1 MLHILRH
8 SPRSDGRFASCLRVL
23 AGEDGVLLTEEA
35 VYALLRDSATAA
47 QLNLVPAAVQFYVLE
62 ADVLARGLP
71 LDDLPAR
78 VEVIDYQ
85 GMVAICAKFPK
96 VVSW

>member
-8 SPRSDGRFASCLRVL
+8 SPHSDGRFASCLRVL

-35 VYALLRDSATAA
+35 VYALLLDSATAA
-47 QLNLVPAAVQFYVLE
+47 QLSLVPAAVQFYVLE

-85 GMVAICAKFPK
+85 GMVAICAKFSK